1 MNFVLIPSEAGMK
14 QHKLTWIVAGV
25 PYYHSALALTG
36 YGNGYLSVARK
47 LINSESNSSNG
58 EVLQNCDHAFM
69 VYAGGE
75 ARPIMY

>member
-1 MNFVLIPSEAGMK
+1 M
-14 QHKLTWIVAGV
+14 

-36 YGNGYLSVARK
+36 YGNGCLSVGRK

-58 EVLQNCDHAFM
+58 GVQNCDHAFM